1 MRGVAVHHFGSPP
14 EVMEL
19 PAPTPEPD
27 EVLVRVDAASVNPLD
42 WRIAAGEFER
52 QLPHA
57 FPLILGVDAAGTAEA
72 VGDRV
77 QWVRPGDAVYGQFF
91 RPPLGTGTFAEYVA
105 VPERMSTGA
114 IWSAPVGYSASFAAA
129 LPTAGMTA
137 LGALDLIG
145 PRSGQT
151 VLVVGATGGVGA
163 IAVQLASMQG
173 AEVVGTARP
182 DVARWIRGLGASETV
197 DHSAESVIDRV
208 RASHPGGI
216 DGLLDLA
223 SDAESFAELVEL
235 VRDGGT
241 AVSAVYGASP
251 KLLDSD
257 RVRAVNYAL
266 PRPRPDDP
274 PYRLPSPSRTD
285 LLARLT
291 AIVDGGGLETPVQ
304 AEVRL
309 ADAPAAVARNRAGH
323 SRGKTV
329 VRI

>member
-1 MRGVAVHHFGSPP
+1 MRAVAVRHFGATP
-14 EVMEL
+14 ELMEL
-19 PAPTPEPD
+19 PVPSPEPH
-27 EVLVRVDAASVNPLD
+27 EVLVEVEAASVNPMD

-52 QLPHA
+52 QMSHTS
-57 FPLILGVDAAGTAEA
+57 PLILGVDAAGTVEA

-77 QWVRPGDAVYGQFF
+77 QWIKPGDAVYGQFF
-91 RPPLGTGTFAEYVA
+91 RDPLGTGTFAEYVA
-105 VPERMSTGA
+105 APERMSTGA
-114 IWSAPVGYSASFAAA
+114 LWSAPVGYSASFAAA

-151 VLVVGATGGVGA
+151 LLVVGATGGVGA
-163 IAVQLASMQG
+163 VAVQLASMQG

-182 DVARWIRGLGASETV
+182 DAARWVRALGASETV
-197 DHSAESVIDRV
+197 DHSTDSVVDRV
-208 RASHPGGI
+208 RASHPDGI

-223 SDAESFAELVEL
+223 SDADAFAELVEL
-235 VRDGGT
+235 VRDDGV

-257 RVRAVNYAL
+257 RVRAVNYTL

-274 PYRLPSPSRTD
+274 PYRTPSPSRID

-291 AIVDGGGLETPVQ
+291 AIIDAGGLETPVQ